1 MTQISS
7 DEIVIMGGFAISSAL
22 KGLFMHDDG
31 GLDGLSDI
39 YIYNM
44 RRNRLRRVDHHNTEQ
59 PAGELKI
66 HPWHMV
72 TRSMQ
77 ERVAITF
84 NYDTN
89 QVIEV
94 SFPEVHDQPPRL

>member
-1 MTQISS
+1 
-7 DEIVIMGGFAISSAL
+7 MGGFSISTAL
-22 KGLFMHDDG
+22 KGIFMHDSG

-39 YIYNM
+39 YVYNILD
-44 RRNRLRRVDHHNTEQ
+44 NKITRVDCHTQEQ
-59 PAGELKI
+59 PNREIKI

-89 QVIEV
+89 EVIEV
-94 SFPEVHDQPPRL
+94 VLPHSYEQYANPIVTANLNEFL

>member
-1 MTQISS
+1 
-7 DEIVIMGGFAISSAL
+7 MGGFSISTAL
-22 KGLFMHDDG
+22 KGIFMHDSG
-31 GLDGLSDI
+31 GFDGLSDI
-39 YIYNM
+39 YVYNILD
-44 RRNRLRRVDHHNTEQ
+44 NKITRVDYYTQEQ
-59 PAGELKI
+59 PKEIKI

-89 QVIEV
+89 EVIEV
-94 SFPEVHDQPPRL
+94 ILPPSYEQYAISIVTANLNEFL